1 MCPPLSKNNFFLGL
15 TLVKTEENMISHLH
29 TSNDVQ
35 TWLTGKNSAQQ
46 DDEHDDEDSD
56 DEVEEEEMDLQSVT
70 GQNDGL

>member
-1 MCPPLSKNNFFLGL
+1 M
-15 TLVKTEENMISHLH
+15 
-29 TSNDVQ
+29 Q